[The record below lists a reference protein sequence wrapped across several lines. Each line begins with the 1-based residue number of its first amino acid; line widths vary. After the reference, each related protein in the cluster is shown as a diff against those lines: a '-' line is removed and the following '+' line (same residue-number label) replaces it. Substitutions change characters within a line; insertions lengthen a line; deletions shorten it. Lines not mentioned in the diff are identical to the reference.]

1 MPISVEVKE
10 QLIKEFSASQ
20 TYEGMNAL
28 QLAQHCCEKLAML
41 GQPLPG
47 WREIREIIGKGSA
60 NDINKG
66 KREYQD
72 QQGKKLT
79 QLNEM
84 PGVTEDMVEVMMLLR
99 QKAFDVVSD
108 SFKTQVIGW
117 QNQVD
122 EFRRQADE
130 SDERCE
136 AAIRERDS
144 WERQANDRQALI
156 DGLSEQLEDS
166 RRSSKSVI
174 DRLEASLEEARSQ
187 AMVANQ
193 RYEQATANLSEL
205 AFKTD
210 AEISSLEKA
219 LLSKT
224 GELEKTASENSQLKN
239 LRAQLEDSV
248 QQHKEQLSTA
258 HSRIEVLER
267 TQQELLAANLQ
278 KDERIAEKDR
288 QHSRIVTQLEGV
300 QEALSGVE
308 NSLAAEQYSNRNLL
322 ENNERLEKQLKKEEQ
337 QNSRLVR
344 ALARDKNNKPS

>member
-28 QLAQHCCEKLAML
+28 QLAQQCCEKLAML

-117 QNQVD
+117 QNQVA

-166 RRSSKSVI
+166 RRSSKSNI
-174 DRLEASLEEARSQ
+174 GRLEVSLEEARSQ

-193 RYEQATANLSEL
+193 RYEQATAN
-205 AFKTD
+205 
-210 AEISSLEKA
+210 I
-219 LLSKT
+219 
-224 GELEKTASENSQLKN
+224 
-239 LRAQLEDSV
+239 R
-248 QQHKEQLSTA
+248 
-258 HSRIEVLER
+258 R
-267 TQQELLAANLQ
+267 
-278 KDERIAEKDR
+278 
-288 QHSRIVTQLEGV
+288 
-300 QEALSGVE
+300 
-308 NSLAAEQYSNRNLL
+308 
-322 ENNERLEKQLKKEEQ
+322 
-337 QNSRLVR
+337 
-344 ALARDKNNKPS
+344 